1 MATYSYYT
9 RLTLVHPKDVNSLD
23 VTKGRILAE
32 TATTGK
38 FIISDLSWEST
49 LAPNHNTAIAYAIQG
64 DLKVYEPLGFRFL
77 DYIRFAALEV
87 GIDNH
92 LDARFF
98 LEIEIVSETL
108 SDNKQFRY
116 IWPIM
121 FLATEVKN
129 SISEKGTEYN
139 IKFIHTGHHPQ
150 TDMVQ
155 PLKEPLKIDDVSTVK
170 EYFKEFGRKLEL
182 MEFKYAEA
190 GQKAGKAGEPGGD
203 HPSATDDYHD
213 EYHFIVDP
221 RLDDYHLST
230 KGESD
235 GAIQGTWFGATN
247 AVRRFVG
254 AQERFTVTAKTGTT
268 LISQIQR
275 VLSSCKETSDLY
287 MLNYGDMPAA
297 GKNASQSSD
306 ANKKELRKAMGKIY
320 SFFRVETHTVYKE
333 YDYIRGRYAV
343 KYIFII
349 YAALQPNLYQYPD
362 ELDELNKPENRGKV
376 ETKLKAYIQEGLLR
390 KAYYYQYTGLNTE
403 ILKFNMSLNQA
414 YYLPSFPMVWTDRGV
429 AGPGRM
435 NPYNI
440 NRNISPYARSKE
452 DADTRQ
458 AIIKN
463 QSEAQKL
470 AKLKQTEK
478 SSSKRAELQKEIDK
492 RNAAIKELKEKTN
505 TQNLT
510 PVNNTSVSNRA
521 EFLDSLKN
529 LYIEDVD
536 YHQGLT
542 ASEQYGAAHRPRMEP
557 DEGVSRLDQK
567 KSENEGLMEKIFTV
581 QLGGRDLVELDMDVR
596 ADPYWLGSPNMILS
610 GKKNIEKLGLP
621 PAVLQKIN
629 EEMPKIDKDYA
640 TRNNS
645 WGDYEISKIYKGA
658 NLFYLNAQL
667 PVNDFGEDDLMKFDQ
682 VDQVIGIYQV
692 LTCKNDFKGGQWTQ
706 TLHCIRDLTI
716 PSKYLPRASIGSTTW
731 EDFVNAA
738 VADPV
743 RALDSTTSSTG
754 ATKFNGAGPFEKAN
768 ASNTRAS
775 QDYPTD
781 PSTSVPARPTGR
793 DNWKSQQ
800 VWDSKYASGWN
811 PDGTSKKV
819 K

>member
-23 VTKGRILAE
+23 ITKGRIVAE

-38 FIISDLSWEST
+38 FIISDLSWDSAV
-49 LAPNHNTAIAYAIQG
+49 APNHNTAIAYAIQG
-64 DLKVYEPLGFRFL
+64 DLKILEPLGVRFL
-77 DYIRFAALEV
+77 DYLRFAALEV
-87 GIDNH
+87 GLDNH
-92 LDARFF
+92 LDSRFF
-98 LEIEIVSETL
+98 LEIEIVAETL
-108 SDNKQFRY
+108 PDNKKFRY

-129 SISEKGTEYN
+129 TITEKGTEYT

-155 PLKEPLKIDDVSTVK
+155 PIKEPVKIDGVKTVK
-170 EYFKEFGRKLEL
+170 EYFKDFGRKLEL

-203 HPSATDDYHD
+203 HPAAKDVYHD
-213 EYHFIVDP
+213 EYHFIIDP
-221 RLDDYHLST
+221 RIENYHVSS

-235 GAIQGTWFGATN
+235 GAIQGSWLN
-247 AVRRFVG
+247 YLPLV
-254 AQERFTVTAKTGTT
+254 QERFTVTAKTGTT

-275 VLSSCKETSDLY
+275 VLASCKESSDLY
-287 MLNYGDMPAA
+287 LVNYGDTPGA
-297 GKNASQSSD
+297 GKNASQSSE
-306 ANKKELRKAMGKIY
+306 ANKKELQKVMGKIY

-333 YDYIRGRYAV
+333 FDYVRGRYAV
-343 KYIFII
+343 KHIFIV
-349 YAALQPNLYQYPD
+349 YMALQPNLYQYPD

-403 ILKFNMSLNQA
+403 ILKFNMALNQA

-435 NPYNI
+435 NSYNF

-452 DADTRQ
+452 DAATRRE
-458 AIIKN
+458 IIKN
-463 QSEAQKL
+463 QNEAQKL
-470 AKLKQTEK
+470 AKQKREEK
-478 SSSKRAELQKEIDK
+478 SESKRKELQKEIDK
-492 RNAAIKELKEKTN
+492 RNEAIEDLKSKTR
-505 TQNLT
+505 TQNPD
-510 PVNNTSVSNRA
+510 PVANTTITNRA

-542 ASEQYGAAHRPRMEP
+542 ASEEYGAAHRPRMEP
-557 DEGVSRLDQK
+557 DEGVKRLDQK

-581 QLGGRDLVELDMDVR
+581 QLGARDLVELDLDIR

-621 PAVLQKIN
+621 PTVLEKIN
-629 EEMPKIDKDYA
+629 EELPKIDPSYN
-640 TRNNS
+640 TRTNS
-645 WGDYEISKIYKGA
+645 WGDYDQAAKIYKGA
-658 NLFYLNAQL
+658 NLFYLNCQL

-682 VDQVIGIYQV
+682 VDQIIGIYQV
-692 LTCKNDFKGGQWTQ
+692 LTCKNDFKNGQWTQ
-706 TLHCIRDLTI
+706 TLHCLRDLTI

-738 VADPV
+738 IADPV
-743 RALDSTTSSTG
+743 RALDGTTSSTG
-754 ATKFNGAGPFEKAN
+754 ATNSNGASTAGPFPANN

-775 QDYPTD
+775 QDYPVN
-781 PSTSVPARPTGR
+781 PSTSVPPRPTGR
-793 DNWKSQQ
+793 DNWKAQQ